1 MEGNIPNGIPPFDG
15 SNFEYWKNRMETYL
29 KALGADVWISVASGY
44 NASKKPKS
52 AAQKEAK
59 RNNKLAID
67 TILDGLT
74 DSVKSKVGS
83 CASAKHLWDKLQ
95 ELYAREEAEEEEEVE
110 EDYNISDFKEENR
123 GQFFC
128 FNCEGV
134 GHIEFECPHPRIERS
149 DTEEEKSNEE
159 EDENLKKLKHVEIEN
174 SKLKD
179 TQRKLRSELV
189 SCEKTVESLKKQLED
204 FQKMREETISLKTLL
219 EEARRIAEVKKVQ
232 TIKKEEDCEKLE
244 QEVVSL
250 RKSLRNSQVPKD
262 LTHLGCMGETSYKED
277 ANTNKQ
283 VEERATQTVDEKWTR
298 IPERMNDYKRDEYP
312 RRPPTF
318 RNQRSFNQYEGN
330 YRRIDH
336 APRWTTSQRSPLTPR
351 YQNFFLGHCYTCK
364 NFGHKAINCRINE
377 RNKYTRNMHGVNRR
391 YGNNCGFVNRSYNSF
406 YPLMDKNIV
415 CYKCNYLG
423 HKARDCRY
431 MNEDVPMPTKVWR
444 RKEIPNNEDCRIA
457 LTAEKCKEEDEWYID
472 SGCSSHMTGDQD
484 KFISLKRKGGNV
496 AFGDDSSA
504 KILGEG
510 VVELGRKNVKAK
522 NVLLVED
529 LNHNLLSVSK
539 MCDQGYTLTFDS
551 RKCKIRENN
560 SGRLVATATRRP
572 NNVYILDMKKR
583 ENTEATQKDS
593 KEENVPKTKNKDEV
607 LLSATC
613 LGGAAPKK
621 KVTFLH

>member
-44 NASKKPKS
+44 NASKKPKT

-83 CASAKHLWDKLQ
+83 CASEKYLWDKLQ
-95 ELYAREEAEEEEEVE
+95 ELYAREEIEEEEEFE

-134 GHIEFECPHPRIERS
+134 GHVEFECPHPIIERS
-149 DTEEEKSNEE
+149 DTDEEKSNEE

-174 SKLKD
+174 RKLKD

-189 SCEKTVESLKKQLED
+189 SCEKTVVSLKKKLED
-204 FQKMREETISLKTLL
+204 FQKLREETISLKTLL
-219 EEARRIAEVKKVQ
+219 EEARRIEEVKKVQ
-232 TIKKEEDCEKLE
+232 IIKKEEDCEKLE

-336 APRWTTSQRSPLTPR
+336 EPRWTTSQRSPLTPR

-377 RNKYTRNMHGVNRR
+377 RNKYARNMNGVNRR
-391 YGNNCGFVNRSYNSF
+391 YGNNHGFVNRSYNSF

-431 MNEDVPMPTKVWR
+431 MNEDVPMPTTVWR

-457 LTAEKCKEEDEWYID
+457 LTAEKCKGEDEWYID

-496 AFGDDSSA
+496 AFGDDSST

-529 LNHNLLSVSK
+529 LNRNLLSVSK

-551 RKCKIRENN
+551 QKCKIRENN
-560 SGRLVATATRRP
+560 SGRLVATETRIP
-572 NNVYILDMKKR
+572 NNIYILDMKKR
-583 ENTEATQKDS
+583 EKTKATQKDS
-593 KEENVPKTKNKDEV
+593 KENVPKTKNKDEV

-621 KVTFLH
+621 KVTFFH